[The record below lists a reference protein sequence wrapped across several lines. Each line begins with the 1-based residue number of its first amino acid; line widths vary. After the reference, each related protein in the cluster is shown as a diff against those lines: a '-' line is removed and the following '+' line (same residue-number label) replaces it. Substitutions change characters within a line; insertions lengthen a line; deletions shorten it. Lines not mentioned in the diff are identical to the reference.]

1 MVRTYQRKSGSRNY
15 KTGYSEESL
24 SSALREVRS
33 QNLSIR
39 KASSKYNIPYGTLRH
54 KFKGMFSKKPGG
66 QQRLSDE
73 CEQSLVANIDK
84 LSEWKVPLNGFDIRL
99 LVKSYLDGRGVTDA
113 SFTRNMPG
121 VDWIKSFSERHNLSQ
136 RLATNVKSNKA
147 EITREEVDDYFDNLE
162 SALEGI
168 EPSNLYNYDETNVSD
183 DPGAK
188 KVFVRRGLRR
198 RVERKI
204 EHSKQTVSLMF
215 CGNAIGE
222 FLPPMV
228 VYRAKHV
235 YDNWKRGGPEGS
247 MYESSKSGWFDSRIF
262 EMWFMD
268 MFPPAVEDSS
278 GPVAII
284 GDNLPS
290 HFSLKVIEESIR
302 CNIRFI
308 TMPPNA
314 THLCQPLDV
323 AVFRPAKQTWRK
335 ILEKWRKE
343 SRIRGS
349 IPKNQFPTLL
359 KKLFDS
365 LVPSNLR
372 SGFRATG
379 LPMPI
384 KS

>member
-15 KTGYSEESL
+15 KSGYSEESL

-33 QNLSIR
+33 QSLSIR

-73 CEQSLVANIDK
+73 CEQSLVATIDK
-84 LSEWKVPLNGFDIRL
+84 LSEWKVPLNGFDICL
-99 LVKSYLDGRGVTDA
+99 LVKSYLDGRGLTDA
-113 SFTRNMPG
+113 CFTRNMPG
-121 VDWIKSFSERHNLSQ
+121 VDWIKSFSKRHNLSQ

-147 EITREEVDDYFDNLE
+147 EITCEEVDDYFDNLE

-168 EPSNLYNYDETNVSD
+168 EPSNLYNYDETNVND

-198 RVERKI
+198 RVEHKM

-235 YDNWKRGGPEGS
+235 YDDWKRGGPEGS

-268 MFPPAVEDSS
+268 MFLPAVEDSS
-278 GPVAII
+278 GPLSLAII
-284 GDNLPS
+284 CHLI
-290 HFSLKVIEESIR
+290 SL
-302 CNIRFI
+302 
-308 TMPPNA
+308 
-314 THLCQPLDV
+314 
-323 AVFRPAKQTWRK
+323 
-335 ILEKWRKE
+335 
-343 SRIRGS
+343 
-349 IPKNQFPTLL
+349 
-359 KKLFDS
+359 
-365 LVPSNLR
+365 
-372 SGFRATG
+372 
-379 LPMPI
+379 
-384 KS
+384 